1 MNKLQSI
8 VFKYPVAFGLLIII
22 PATLL
27 TEIHLENNLFRS
39 MDHQNASYLTGII
52 EQGGVSLLLV
62 LLLRQLG
69 LLKEAGFTRPGQWK
83 NVWLIWPIFIFSVI
97 NGGTSPFDGTLT
109 IDASQPV
116 RIVLFV
122 LLYISVGLFEEFLFR
137 SVTLTLLLRKW
148 GSTRKGIY
156 LAVLVSCSVFGVLHL
171 INLIM
176 GRRSLLSTAA
186 QIVYGTFFGVFFAAC
201 FLRNKSVWP
210 VVFSHALF
218 DLCGNF
224 EDIAVGSATFGQIPE
239 TTLQGAL
246 VAGLITLPLLIYGLF
261 ILRKVIPIQGD
272 EPEAEALTAP
282 TTA

>member
-1 MNKLQSI
+1 
-8 VFKYPVAFGLLIII
+8 
-22 PATLL
+22 
-27 TEIHLENNLFRS
+27 

-69 LLKEAGFTRPGQWK
+69 LLKEAGFTKPGQWK
-83 NVWLIWPIFIFSVI
+83 NVWLIWPIFVFSVI

-116 RIVLFV
+116 RLVLFV

-171 INLIM
+171 VNLIM
-176 GRRSLLSTAA
+176 GRRSLLSTAS

-224 EDIAVGSATFGQIPE
+224 EDIAVGSATFGQIHE
-239 TTLQGAL
+239 TTLQSAL

-261 ILRKVIPIQGD
+261 ILRKVMPVQSD
-272 EPEAEALTAP
+272 EPEALAAPATA
-282 TTA
+282 